1 MENDYLQSKILSDLS
16 ALNLIKF
23 KNNRI
28 TLTEDGISAKQDV
41 GIVLDNALKTQKISI
56 AYSKFCENVNVK
68 PKEFKVLIAEI
79 LSNSNHEVYINSTS
93 RKLYEW
99 AKLIYA
105 HKNANQSSDEKWKY
119 NLKAT

>member
-1 MENDYLQSKILSDLS
+1 VENDYLQSKILSDLS

-105 HKNANQSSDEKWKY
+105 HKNANQSSDEK
-119 NLKAT
+119 